1 MKFRTISR
9 SLVVLSTLQFGLVW
23 AASSPVEILKKVD
36 AIRNPAESYDMRVRI
51 GESLFL
57 VLISGNSRTIVKTL
71 DPARDRGRD
80 LLMID
85 EEMWAYIPNLK
96 RAVRVSLSQKLTG
109 QAANGDISRMR
120 WSGDYVPQ
128 IESQEADAWIL
139 SLKAAKKGLTYERIR
154 VWVSKKDH
162 SPQKAEYLTD
172 AGKVLK
178 RAQFEEYRMMAGR
191 LRPTRLEIQSAVN
204 SSESST
210 LKMESMTPKKFSES
224 LFNPQRLGQ

>member
-162 SPQKAEYLTD
+162 SPQKAEYLTE